1 MSTALYTCAP
11 ADLASLLS
19 CPDSCPACPLRG
31 CNSLA
36 SCSRNSSLLPAR
48 FFPAQVD
55 FPERCEGSGYAVQFI
70 LKSRAFLL
78 EFADHRLHQAFWHA
92 GILSS
97 ASGRQ
102 GSSHGSSIAAS
113 LGATLTGVIH
123 LGGMYLSGKIRL
135 HPPPPNLDRDGTQGP
150 GHARELLRSVVLY
163 CKSSPPEHF
172 RSEWQGVRRLCDT
185 TPRKW
190 CDLINDRR
198 QSYNSE
204 TGR

>member
-19 CPDSCPACPLRG
+19 CPDSCPAFPLRG

-97 ASGRQ
+97 AFGRQ
-102 GSSHGSSIAAS
+102 GRSPGKLYSFSITTN
-113 LGATLTGVIH
+113 LGAALTGVIH
-123 LGGMYLSGKIRL
+123 LRGYYDLRGFCYTRTP
-135 HPPPPNLDRDGTQGP
+135 HHGTWNP
-150 GHARELLRSVVLY
+150 GARGAREWGGEYGGTFSRGCHLVIMSGHGTSTG
-163 CKSSPPEHF
+163 CGEKSP
-172 RSEWQGVRRLCDT
+172 
-185 TPRKW
+185 
-190 CDLINDRR
+190 
-198 QSYNSE
+198 
-204 TGR
+204 